1 MQLYHLSYIC
11 FISMAQYTSTHELTF
26 DTHDKTQ
33 LVVQLSKTQRHHT
46 GSAGG
51 SQMKNYFHDV

>member
-1 MQLYHLSYIC
+1 
-11 FISMAQYTSTHELTF
+11 MAQYTSTHELTF